1 MRQKILKVCVV
12 ILCLLCGIAACK
24 NDNTVVEEDLAPVES
39 VKSDPAEEDAACK
52 NDKES
57 GENGETVEEKKTV
70 KRIYVYVCGAVRN
83 PGVYEM
89 TEGDRVTHA
98 IMKAGGST
106 DEAAADFLNQAAVLE
121 DGQKI
126 YVPTEEE
133 AEQFEQNGLTGGEN
147 GPATEPDSGK
157 ININTASKEE
167 LMTLKGIGESRADDI
182 IAFRKSN
189 GGFKNVEDIKKIEGI
204 KDKLFQQIEDQITV
218 K

>member
-24 NDNTVVEEDLAPVES
+24 NDDKVVEEALVPVES
-39 VKSDPAEEDAACK
+39 EKPDTEQQKQKDSKTPEEPEHP
-52 NDKES
+52 KES
-57 GENGETVEEKKTV
+57 VQ
-70 KRIYVYVCGAVRN
+70 RIYVYVCGAVRN

-106 DEAAADFLNQAAVLE
+106 DNAAADFLNQAAVLE
-121 DGQKI
+121 DGQKV

-133 AEQFEQNGLTGGEN
+133 ADQFEQSGLSGGED
-147 GPATEPDSGK
+147 GFGTEQKSGK
-157 ININTASKEE
+157 ININKASREE
-167 LMTLKGIGESRADDI
+167 LMSLKGIGESRADDI
-182 IAFRKSN
+182 IAFRESN
-189 GGFKNVEDIKKIEGI
+189 GGFKNIEDIKKIEGI
-204 KDKLFQQIEDQITV
+204 KDKVFQQIEDQITV

>member
-1 MRQKILKVCVV
+1 MRQNILKVCVV

-24 NDNTVVEEDLAPVES
+24 SDNTVVEEDLTPVES
-39 VKSDPAEEDAACK
+39 EKTDSVKENPENKKE
-52 NDKES
+52 KES
-57 GENGETVEEKKTV
+57 GETGEEKKTV
-70 KRIYVYVCGAVRN
+70 KRIYVYVCGAVRS

-133 AEQFEQNGLTGGEN
+133 AQQFEQNGLTGGEN
-147 GPATEPDSGK
+147 GSAAEPDSGK
-157 ININTASKEE
+157 ININTASREE
-167 LMTLKGIGESRADDI
+167 LMSLKGIGETRADDI
-182 IAFRKSN
+182 IAFRQSN
-189 GGFKNVEDIKKIEGI
+189 GGFKNIEDIKKIEGI
-204 KDKLFQQIEDQITV
+204 KDKVFQQIEDQITV